1 MWNGQPSQIFC
12 HCSTCAISLSE
23 ALLALFKLSMQ
34 KVFILKWLVNSWILM
49 SCQPHRITSG
59 WITKKHFFFL
69 NLAVQSK
76 IQVTTQVCLIHCY
89 TVESQP
95 FSHLPIYQCTVTHV
109 LEPTLLLV
117 FILYL
122 RHSPWE
128 LIKLKWAGWPI
139 LFCSM
144 IPTAHNLLYALQVF
158 CFACWFLKCLLMF
171 NISDICSCIT
181 WETLDT

>member
-23 ALLALFKLSMQ
+23 ASLALFKLFMQ

-69 NLAVQSK
+69 NLTVQSK

-95 FSHLPIYQCTVTHV
+95 FSHLPIYQWTVTHV
-109 LEPTLLLV
+109 LEPTLLLI
-117 FILYL
+117 FIYL

-128 LIKLKWAGWPI
+128 LIKLKSLLTMSRVTHFI
-139 LFCSM
+139 LQYDSNSPQLIICLTSF
-144 IPTAHNLLYALQVF
+144 LL
-158 CFACWFLKCLLMF
+158 CLLVF
-171 NISDICSCIT
+171 KTFADV
-181 WETLDT
+181 

>member
-1 MWNGQPSQIFC
+1 MTSKCEMGNHLKFFC
-12 HCSTCAISLSE
+12 HCITCAISLSE
-23 ALLALFKLSMQ
+23 ALLALFKLSMR

-49 SCQPHRITSG
+49 SCQPHRKTSG
-59 WITKKHFFFL
+59 WITKITLFFLFFFL
-69 NLAVQSK
+69 NITIQSK

-117 FILYL
+117 FIYL

-128 LIKLKWAGWPI
+128 LIKLKSLLTMSRVTYFI
-139 LFCSM
+139 LQHDSNSPQLIICLTSF
-144 IPTAHNLLYALQVF
+144 LL
-158 CFACWFLKCLLMF
+158 CLLVF
-171 NISDICSCIT
+171 KTFADV
-181 WETLDT
+181 